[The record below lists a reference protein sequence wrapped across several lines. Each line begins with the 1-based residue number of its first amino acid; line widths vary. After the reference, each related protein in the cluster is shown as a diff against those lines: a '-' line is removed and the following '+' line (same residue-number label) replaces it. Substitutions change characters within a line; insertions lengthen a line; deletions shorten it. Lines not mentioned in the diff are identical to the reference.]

1 MAVFIKLQIVWEAK
15 EKLGSESET
24 LRDAALHT
32 LSELRKDITV
42 ITRQQVSDTGT
53 HC

>member
-15 EKLGSESET
+15 EKLGSES
-24 LRDAALHT
+24 DAALHT